1 MHFEFFCFCPCKNT
15 FPVSGPY
22 EFPES
27 SPVLAFSLK
36 KKKIKKEPFGKPQ
49 SVSQLTKTK
58 PQTFCPLPTKRPYI
72 FEETYTTQNIIT
84 FSVTFVLLFASK
96 VIIFCVTDVITFCVE
111 SYYTFRYY
119 YILWQK
125 LLHFTSAIT
134 LWLNTLFCCYIQM
147 TLGRNDIFCTDVQ
160 HTGREILL
168 F

>member
-36 KKKIKKEPFGKPQ
+36 KKKERTIWKTSKCQPVNKNKTTDVLSLDKKT
-49 SVSQLTKTK
+49 L
-58 PQTFCPLPTKRPYI
+58 Y

-125 LLHFTSAIT
+125 LLHFASAIT